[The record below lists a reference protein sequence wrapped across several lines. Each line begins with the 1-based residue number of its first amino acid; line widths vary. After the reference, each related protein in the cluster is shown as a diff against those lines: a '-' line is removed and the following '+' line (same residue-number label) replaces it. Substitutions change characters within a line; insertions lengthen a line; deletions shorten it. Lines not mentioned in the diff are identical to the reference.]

1 MKIKIRYFSIIL
13 LFLSGFSMPKDTW
26 GKPPDYIGFIQVLR
40 VYSTE
45 FKLLFISLI
54 FLTLFIYRKYIIK
67 RLKTP
72 PLLSVYLLFNLII
85 FFKYIF
91 SDKLIFGFQQF
102 ITFSIVVFVF
112 SSIYSIFDKHE
123 LLDIARY
130 SGFLII
136 SVNIIQIVVDFSS
149 MFVMGRFI
157 SITGNAQHAA
167 ILFLGLIPIYYI
179 DALKKSVVSIIC
191 LVLVLFFL
199 FLTGSR
205 TGLLGLS
212 IFILLTG
219 IRRVRYFIIIIIFI
233 LVITNL
239 FPTELLQSFDIQL
252 SSLESRVLNGEN
264 TRQIIWSDLFDAFLD
279 NPFFGKDIEKNRVGY
294 GESSILSAFANYGLI
309 GGIPFLIIL
318 GIIIKAFR
326 RNILKRDESQIVAA
340 IIFSLFV
347 ASFFEAFLLSN
358 ISFSFYILLIYYFY
372 LTKPTLELWQK

>member
-1 MKIKIRYFSIIL
+1 
-13 LFLSGFSMPKDTW
+13 MPKDTW

-54 FLTLFIYRKYIIK
+54 FLTLFIYKKSIIK

-318 GIIIKAFR
+318 GIIIKAFK